1 MYSREEYNSSLC
13 QSAQSIAASNMQQ
26 VYIFLPHSPATEILP
41 QSNSSSLKLVKKL
54 VDALNYYGHGFHR
67 DYKRSRLIS
76 DLLVVMSTSR
86 TSVKLSP
93 KVLPF
98 ANQSPLAIWKSLS
111 ISVSQQHQT
120 SSQIPKAIESL
131 LPFEICWSAIGLRF
145 FCLRKVSYQTHTM
158 SC

>member
-1 MYSREEYNSSLC
+1 
-13 QSAQSIAASNMQQ
+13 MQQ

-86 TSVKLSP
+86 TIKLSP

-111 ISVSQQHQT
+111 ISVSLQQRT
-120 SSQIPKAIESL
+120 SSQIPKAIV
-131 LPFEICWSAIGLRF
+131 IIAI
-145 FCLRKVSYQTHTM
+145 
-158 SC
+158 

>member
-1 MYSREEYNSSLC
+1 
-13 QSAQSIAASNMQQ
+13 MQQ

-93 KVLPF
+93 EVLPF

-111 ISVSQQHQT
+111 IFLGQ
-120 SSQIPKAIESL
+120 AIE
-131 LPFEICWSAIGLRF
+131 
-145 FCLRKVSYQTHTM
+145 Q
-158 SC
+158 

>member
-111 ISVSQQHQT
+111 ISVSQQHRT